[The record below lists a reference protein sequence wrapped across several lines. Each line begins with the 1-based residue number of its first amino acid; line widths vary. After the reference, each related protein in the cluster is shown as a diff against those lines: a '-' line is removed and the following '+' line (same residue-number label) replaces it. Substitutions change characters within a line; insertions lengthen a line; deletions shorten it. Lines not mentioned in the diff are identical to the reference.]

1 MGKMFYITGS
11 GLKRVVYTTK
21 SGARYIRTKSG
32 KRYLSLKQIKDSH
45 KRKSSVKKPHKKRAT
60 TKKRVT
66 TKKRTTTKKKPG
78 FFSLWGG

>member
-1 MGKMFYITGS
+1 MFYITRS

-45 KRKSSVKKPHKKRAT
+45 KRKKSFKKPDKKRSTTKKRAT
-60 TKKRVT
+60 TKK
-66 TKKRTTTKKKPG
+66 KSG